1 MTRDPG
7 PDRVSRRIPDRTL
20 PGAAVRASQRRR
32 YTRGPQQ
39 STKALTTK
47 LAALAVVATLVIGGL
62 LAAQMAAGSD
72 PALGPK
78 ATAQTKKASAKPST
92 NGSSSSSANG
102 AGSDPYSQSYG
113 SDGYYYGG
121 SGYSAGSGGYS
132 SGSGANSSGSGG
144 YSYSAPP
151 VTSST
156 S

>member
-1 MTRDPG
+1 MTRDPRL
-7 PDRVSRRIPDRTL
+7 DRVARRIPDRTV
-20 PGAAVRASQRRR
+20 PASAVRASQQRR
-32 YTRGPQQ
+32 YTRGPLQ
-39 STKALTTK
+39 STRELTTK
-47 LAALAVVATLVIGGL
+47 LTAFAVIATLVIGGL

-78 ATAQTKKASAKPST
+78 AAAQTKKASAKPSN
-92 NGSSSSSANG
+92 NGSSSSSSNG
-102 AGSDPYSQSYG
+102 SGSDPYSQSYG

-132 SGSGANSSGSGG
+132 SGSGG

>member
-1 MTRDPG
+1 
-7 PDRVSRRIPDRTL
+7 
-20 PGAAVRASQRRR
+20 VRASQRRR

>member
-1 MTRDPG
+1 MSRDPG
-7 PDRVSRRIPDRTL
+7 LDRVARQGPDRTV
-20 PGAAVRASQRRR
+20 PASAVRASQQRT
-32 YTRGPQQ
+32 YKRGPAQ
-39 STKALTTK
+39 STRALTTK
-47 LAALAVVATLVIGGL
+47 VTMFAVVATLVIGAL
-62 LAAQMAAGSD
+62 LAAQMATGSD

-78 ATAQTKKASAKPST
+78 ATAQTKKASAKRSN
-92 NGSSSSSANG
+92 NGSSSSPSNG
-102 AGSDPYSQSYG
+102 SGTDPYSQSYG

-132 SGSGANSSGSGG
+132 SGSGG

>member
-7 PDRVSRRIPDRTL
+7 LDRVARRIPDRTV
-20 PGAAVRASQRRR
+20 PASAVRASQQRR
-32 YTRGPQQ
+32 YTTRGPQQ
-39 STKALTTK
+39 STSALTTK
-47 LAALAVVATLVIGGL
+47 LTAFAVVATLVIGGL

-78 ATAQTKKASAKPST
+78 ATAQTKKASAKPSS
-92 NGSSSSSANG
+92 NGSSSSSSNG
-102 AGSDPYSQSYG
+102 SGSDPYSQSYG

-132 SGSGANSSGSGG
+132 SGSDG